1 MVEIKSDG
9 FLYLKEGFP
18 AWRNRPSETT
28 AFEDEA
34 VCLAFGAI
42 AIKDPMLDE
51 RKENKGS
58 SFLKP

>member
-1 MVEIKSDG
+1 MEEPPLWVSG
-9 FLYLKEGFP
+9 
-18 AWRNRPSETT
+18 TT
-28 AFEDEA
+28 AIEDEA

-51 RKENKGS
+51 GKEYKGS